1 MKDNIIIGI
10 DPDCEKSGIAIIEP
24 CSKTIF
30 CMNFVDLVRKL
41 NELINIALFENLKLT
56 VYVEAGWLNKS
67 NWHLP
72 PIEQKMHSVREVRSK
87 CLVSCSIGNKTG
99 RNHQLG
105 ICIVDMCALYG
116 IKCVEVRP
124 TNTKL
129 KAEQFKKLTGIT
141 QRLNQEGRDAYMLAW
156 RHDRTTNDNLSD
168 KF

>member
-10 DPDCEKSGIAIIEP
+10 DPDCEKSGVATINEFNEKHISCMSFQKLIEY
-24 CSKTIF
+24 
-30 CMNFVDLVRKL
+30 
-41 NELINIALFENLKLT
+41 LFDTKIYLQAHDSDVKLT

-72 PIEQKMHSVREVRSK
+72 NDCSK
-87 CLVSCSIGNKTG
+87 QVAAAIGNKTG

-105 ICIVDMCALYG
+105 ICIVEMCKFYG
-116 IKCVEVRP
+116 IKVVEVRP

-141 QRLNQEGRDAYMLAW
+141 QRLNQECRDAYMLAF
-156 RHDRTTNDNLSD
+156 RNDKTTIDKFSD